1 MNCEDDRAR
10 SAWHIK
16 QKYSDLIARNLAM
29 HTIQLDIPDALKDML
44 VERSGWMIAY
54 EKTVKVS
61 AKGQITLPK
70 AVRQKLAT
78 ALVRVVIDDD
88 AVRIEPVPDL
98 AGSLQQYAQ
107 QYIPHEEAR
116 EQAWSEVVH
125 EKTPRD

>member
-1 MNCEDDRAR
+1 
-10 SAWHIK
+10 
-16 QKYSDLIARNLAM
+16 
-29 HTIQLDIPDALKDML
+29 
-44 VERSGWMIAY
+44 MIAY

-88 AVRIEPVPDL
+88 AVRIEPVPD
-98 AGSLQQYAQ
+98 ARGSLRQYAE

-116 EQAWSEVVH
+116 DQAWAEVVH
-125 EKTPRD
+125 DKATRD